1 MERNVGYMWKFS
13 FDRPHYG
20 LDLWRFG
27 QDVIMNSLDKSKENL
42 NSFFPVTPEP
52 RNNYPPLLICAFS
65 SSGQLAH
72 DLTKY
77 LDSERSDRYRLL
89 LPQSQSAFC
98 QTIEQEG
105 SQIDCLIFKS
115 DPMLPSL
122 VHWLHDQAMLL
133 PAVILL
139 PDGSDLLTSKA
150 LNDPEKAIAFTYHTA
165 ERRIPLH
172 QLPQMGDW
180 IDRAIAEFLH
190 LSHSCLL
197 PPSVDPPS
205 DISPDLSAQNF
216 LLLQQR
222 RLSEKLKERL
232 GYMGVY
238 YKRNP
243 RNFLRNMTS
252 DEQMMLID
260 DLKEIYR
267 GIILG
272 YFADETK
279 LNEKIDA
286 FVDTA
291 FLADVSV
298 AQVVEIHMDL
308 MGVFAKQL
316 RLEGR
321 SEEVLLDYRLTLID
335 TLAHLCEMYRRSI
348 PRDSPES

>member
-1 MERNVGYMWKFS
+1 
-13 FDRPHYG
+13 
-20 LDLWRFG
+20 
-27 QDVIMNSLDKSKENL
+27 
-42 NSFFPVTPEP
+42 VTLEP
-52 RNNYPPLLICAFS
+52 RNNHAPLLICAFS
-65 SSGQLAH
+65 SSGQLAR
-72 DLTKY
+72 DLTKH
-77 LDSERSDRYRLL
+77 LASEADSNDRYRLL

-98 QTIEQEG
+98 QIIEQEG
-105 SQIDCLIFKS
+105 PQIDCLIFKS
-115 DPMLPSL
+115 DPILPSL
-122 VHWLHDQAMLL
+122 IHWLHDQAVLL

-139 PDGSDLLTSKA
+139 PEGSDLPTSSV
-150 LNDPEKAIAFTYHTA
+150 LHDPEKAIAFTYHTA

-172 QLPQMGDW
+172 QLPQIGAW

-190 LSHSCLL
+190 LSVSCLL
-197 PPSVDPPS
+197 PAAAPPP
-205 DISPDLSAQNF
+205 DITPDLSAQNF
-216 LLLQQR
+216 LLLQQQ

-243 RNFLRNMTS
+243 RNFLRNMPPNERTT
-252 DEQMMLID
+252 LIN

-272 YFADETK
+272 YFADEAK

>member
-1 MERNVGYMWKFS
+1 
-13 FDRPHYG
+13 
-20 LDLWRFG
+20 
-27 QDVIMNSLDKSKENL
+27 
-42 NSFFPVTPEP
+42 VTPEP
-52 RNNYPPLLICAFS
+52 RNNYPPLSICAFS
-65 SSGQLAH
+65 SSGQLAR
-72 DLTKY
+72 DLSKY
-77 LDSERSDRYRLL
+77 LASGTDIVDRYRLL
-89 LPQSQSAFC
+89 LPQTQSAFC
-98 QTIEQEG
+98 QIIEQEAA
-105 SQIDCLIFKS
+105 QIDCLIFKS

-122 VHWLHDQAMLL
+122 LHWLHEQATLL
-133 PAVILL
+133 PAVILFESSK
-139 PDGSDLLTSKA
+139 PPTSPA
-150 LNDPEKAIAFTYHTA
+150 LDEPEKPLIFAYHTA

-172 QLPQMGDW
+172 QLPEIGGW

-190 LSHSCLL
+190 LSHSCPL
-197 PPSVDPPS
+197 PLPIDPPLE
-205 DISPDLSAQNF
+205 DTTALAAQNF

-243 RNFLRNMTS
+243 RNFLRNMTA
-252 DEQMMLID
+252 D
-260 DLKEIYR
+260 DRSTLLNDLQEIYR

-272 YFADETK
+272 YFSDETK
-279 LNEKIDA
+279 LNERIDA

-348 PRDSPES
+348 PRESPES

>member
-1 MERNVGYMWKFS
+1 
-13 FDRPHYG
+13 
-20 LDLWRFG
+20 
-27 QDVIMNSLDKSKENL
+27 
-42 NSFFPVTPEP
+42 VTLEP
-52 RNNYPPLLICAFS
+52 RNNYPPLLICVFS
-65 SSGQLAH
+65 SSGQLSR

-77 LDSERSDRYRLL
+77 LGSEGSDRYRLL

-98 QTIEQEG
+98 QTIEQEA

-122 VHWLHDQAMLL
+122 IHWLHDQAVLL
-133 PAVILL
+133 PTVILL
-139 PDGSDLLTSKA
+139 PDGSDLPTSPG
-150 LNDPEKAIAFTYHTA
+150 LNDPRKPLVFTYHTA

-172 QLPQMGDW
+172 QLPQIGAW

-197 PPSVDPPS
+197 PTIDLP

-216 LLLQQR
+216 LLQQQQ

-243 RNFLRNMTS
+243 RNFLRNMT
-252 DEQMMLID
+252 DVERTTLVN

-348 PRDSPES
+348 PRESPES

>member
-1 MERNVGYMWKFS
+1 
-13 FDRPHYG
+13 
-20 LDLWRFG
+20 
-27 QDVIMNSLDKSKENL
+27 MNSLDKSKENL
-42 NSFFPVTPEP
+42 NSFFPVTLEP

-65 SSGQLAH
+65 SSGQLAR

-77 LDSERSDRYRLL
+77 LASETDSIDRYRLL

-98 QTIEQEG
+98 QIIEQEAA
-105 SQIDCLIFKS
+105 QIDCLIFKS
-115 DPMLPSL
+115 DPILPSL
-122 VHWLHDQAMLL
+122 IHWLHDHATLL

-139 PDGSDLLTSKA
+139 PDGSNLPTSSG
-150 LNDPEKAIAFTYHTA
+150 LSDSEKPPTFAYHTA

-172 QLPQMGDW
+172 QLPQIGAW

-197 PPSVDPPS
+197 PTAVEAPPV
-205 DISPDLSAQNF
+205 PDLSAQNF

-243 RNFLRNMTS
+243 RNFLRNMTT
-252 DEQMMLID
+252 DERTVLID

-272 YFADETK
+272 YFSDETK

-286 FVDTA
+286 FVDSA

>member
-1 MERNVGYMWKFS
+1 
-13 FDRPHYG
+13 
-20 LDLWRFG
+20 
-27 QDVIMNSLDKSKENL
+27 
-42 NSFFPVTPEP
+42 VTLEP
-52 RNNYPPLLICAFS
+52 CNNYPPLLICVFS
-65 SSGQLAH
+65 SSGQLSR

-77 LDSERSDRYRLL
+77 LDSESSERYRLL

-122 VHWLHDQAMLL
+122 IHWLHDQAVLL

-139 PDGSDLLTSKA
+139 PDGSDLPTSSV
-150 LNDPEKAIAFTYHTA
+150 LHDPDKAIAFTYHTA

-172 QLPQMGDW
+172 QLPQIEAW

-190 LSHSCLL
+190 LSVSCLL
-197 PPSVDPPS
+197 PTAPPPP
-205 DISPDLSAQNF
+205 DITPDLSAQNF

-243 RNFLRNMTS
+243 RNFLRNMT
-252 DEQMMLID
+252 DVERTTLIN

>member
-1 MERNVGYMWKFS
+1 
-13 FDRPHYG
+13 
-20 LDLWRFG
+20 
-27 QDVIMNSLDKSKENL
+27 
-42 NSFFPVTPEP
+42 VTLEP
-52 RNNYPPLLICAFS
+52 RNNYAPLLICAFS
-65 SSGQLAH
+65 SSGQLAR

-77 LDSERSDRYRLL
+77 LDSESSASDRYRLL

-122 VHWLHDQAMLL
+122 IHWLHDQAVLL

-139 PDGSDLLTSKA
+139 PEGSDLATASVLH
-150 LNDPEKAIAFTYHTA
+150 DPEKAIAFTYHTA

-172 QLPQMGDW
+172 QMPQIGAW

-190 LSHSCLL
+190 LSVSCLL
-197 PPSVDPPS
+197 PAAAAPPPP
-205 DISPDLSAQNF
+205 DITPDLSAQNF
-216 LLLQQR
+216 LLLQQH

-243 RNFLRNMTS
+243 RNFLRNMT
-252 DEQMMLID
+252 DVERTTLID

>member
-1 MERNVGYMWKFS
+1 VTLE
-13 FDRPHYG
+13 P
-20 LDLWRFG
+20 
-27 QDVIMNSLDKSKENL
+27 L
-42 NSFFPVTPEP
+42 NNAV
-52 RNNYPPLLICAFS
+52 PLLICAFS
-65 SSGQLAH
+65 SSGQLTQ

-77 LDSERSDRYRLL
+77 LACETAQTDRYRLL

-98 QTIEQEG
+98 QVIEKEG
-105 SQIDCLIFKS
+105 QQIDCLIFQS
-115 DPMLPSL
+115 DPILPSL
-122 VHWLHDQAMLL
+122 IEWLHEHAILL
-133 PAVILL
+133 PTVILL
-139 PDGSDLLTSKA
+139 SEGSNLPTSSLLS
-150 LNDPEKAIAFTYHTA
+150 DPEKELVFVYHTA
-165 ERRIPLH
+165 ERRIPRH
-172 QLPQMGDW
+172 QMSQIAAW
-180 IDRAIAEFLH
+180 VDRAIAEFLH
-190 LSHSCLL
+190 LSPSCRL
-197 PPSVDPPS
+197 PPQTDAP
-205 DISPDLSAQNF
+205 PDLTVDLSTQNF

-243 RNFLRNMTS
+243 RSFLRNMAI
-252 DEQMMLID
+252 DERQVLVE
-260 DLKEIYR
+260 DLTEIYR
-267 GIILG
+267 GIILD
-272 YFADETK
+272 YFADESK

-348 PRDSPES
+348 PKESPES

>member
-1 MERNVGYMWKFS
+1 
-13 FDRPHYG
+13 
-20 LDLWRFG
+20 
-27 QDVIMNSLDKSKENL
+27 
-42 NSFFPVTPEP
+42 VTLEP
-52 RNNYPPLLICAFS
+52 RNNYAPLLICAFS
-65 SSGQLAH
+65 SSGQLAR

-77 LDSERSDRYRLL
+77 LASEADSNDRYRLL

-105 SQIDCLIFKS
+105 GQIDCLIFKS

-122 VHWLHDQAMLL
+122 IHWLHDQAVLL

-139 PDGSDLLTSKA
+139 PEGSDLPTSSV
-150 LNDPEKAIAFTYHTA
+150 LHDPDKAIAFTYHTA

-172 QLPQMGDW
+172 QLPHIGAW

-190 LSHSCLL
+190 LSVSCLL
-197 PPSVDPPS
+197 PTAAPPP
-205 DISPDLSAQNF
+205 DITPDLSAQNF

-243 RNFLRNMTS
+243 RNFLRNMT
-252 DEQMMLID
+252 DGERTTLID

>member
-1 MERNVGYMWKFS
+1 
-13 FDRPHYG
+13 
-20 LDLWRFG
+20 
-27 QDVIMNSLDKSKENL
+27 
-42 NSFFPVTPEP
+42 VTPEP

-65 SSGQLAH
+65 SSGQLAR
-72 DLTKY
+72 DLNKY
-77 LDSERSDRYRLL
+77 LASESDAIDRYRLL

-98 QTIEQEG
+98 QILEQEA

-122 VHWLHDQAMLL
+122 IHWLHEQATLL

-139 PDGSDLLTSKA
+139 PEGSQLPTSPA
-150 LNDPEKAIAFTYHTA
+150 LNDPEKPLTFAYHTA

-172 QLPQMGDW
+172 QLPQIGGW

-190 LSHSCLL
+190 LSHSCPLPLPAEAPPDDTTALL
-197 PPSVDPPS
+197 
-205 DISPDLSAQNF
+205 AQNF

-243 RNFLRNMTS
+243 RNFLRNMTA
-252 DEQMMLID
+252 DDRTTLLD

-272 YFADETK
+272 YFSDETK

-348 PRDSPES
+348 PRESPES

>member
-1 MERNVGYMWKFS
+1 
-13 FDRPHYG
+13 
-20 LDLWRFG
+20 
-27 QDVIMNSLDKSKENL
+27 
-42 NSFFPVTPEP
+42 VTLEP
-52 RNNYPPLLICAFS
+52 RNHPAPLLICAFS
-65 SSGQLAH
+65 SSGQLAR
-72 DLTKY
+72 DLTQH
-77 LDSERSDRYRLL
+77 LASETAAIDRYRLL

-98 QTIEQEG
+98 QIIEQEG

-115 DPMLPSL
+115 DPILPSL
-122 VHWLHDQAMLL
+122 IHWLHDQAVLL

-139 PDGSDLLTSKA
+139 PDGSRHLPSSQGSNEPEQA
-150 LNDPEKAIAFTYHTA
+150 LPFTYHTA

-172 QLPQMGDW
+172 QSPHIGAW

-197 PPSVDPPS
+197 PTTADPPAAVT
-205 DISPDLSAQNF
+205 PDPSAQNF

-243 RNFLRNMTS
+243 RNFLRNMT
-252 DEQMMLID
+252 DVERTALID
-260 DLKEIYR
+260 DLKEVYR